1 MRKVV
6 IIGAG
11 PCGLFTALELLKNPD
26 IKVELYDKQRSAGNK
41 LLIAG
46 KSGLNLTHSETIET
60 LSQKYYEHSEVFLK
74 WLNEFSNQ
82 DLIQWANQIGV
93 ETFIGSSGRVFP
105 LQFKA
110 AQMLKIWMD
119 SLKKSENFGFF
130 PNSTL
135 NFIDPAKKT
144 VLVNDEEI
152 EFDELVLALG
162 GGSWSKTGSD
172 GMWIETLK
180 KINIRVQDFYSLNCG
195 FNTKWSQSF
204 SNRFEIMPVK
214 YINVRHGE
222 TQIKGDIMLTP
233 WGVEGTPIYSLS
245 HSIQKEILEN
255 GTDHLEIYI
264 DLKPDLNLEQI
275 SEKLKGKKSISTKL
289 KALLSGQAILLLRE
303 LTSKEDYLDEK
314 IIASKI
320 KNLKLKLTGPRPI
333 EEAIS
338 TGGGVYMNEVTNS
351 LSLKNYSNIFVGGEM
366 LSWGAPTGGYLLQGC
381 FTQGYIIAK
390 SIRDKAIVIK

>member
-1 MRKVV
+1 
-6 IIGAG
+6 
-11 PCGLFTALELLKNPD
+11 
-26 IKVELYDKQRSAGNK
+26 
-41 LLIAG
+41 
-46 KSGLNLTHSETIET
+46 
-60 LSQKYYEHSEVFLK
+60 
-74 WLNEFSNQ
+74 
-82 DLIQWANQIGV
+82 
-93 ETFIGSSGRVFP
+93 
-105 LQFKA
+105 
-110 AQMLKIWMD
+110 
-119 SLKKSENFGFF
+119 
-130 PNSTL
+130 
-135 NFIDPAKKT
+135 
-144 VLVNDEEI
+144 
-152 EFDELVLALG
+152 
-162 GGSWSKTGSD
+162 
-172 GMWIETLK
+172 
-180 KINIRVQDFYSLNCG
+180 
-195 FNTKWSQSF
+195 
-204 SNRFEIMPVK
+204 MPVK

-222 TQIKGDIMLTP
+222 TEIKGDIMLTP

-255 GTDHLEIYI
+255 GTGHLEIYI

-338 TGGGVYMNEVTNS
+338 TGGGVDMKEITDN
-351 LSLKNYSNIFVGGEM
+351 LSLKNFSNIYVGGEM

-390 SIRDKAIVIK
+390 SIKDKATIIK